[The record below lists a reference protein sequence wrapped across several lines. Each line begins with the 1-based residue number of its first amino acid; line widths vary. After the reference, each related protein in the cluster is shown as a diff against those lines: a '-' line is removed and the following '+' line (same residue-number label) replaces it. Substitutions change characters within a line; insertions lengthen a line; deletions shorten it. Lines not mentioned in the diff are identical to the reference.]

1 MGRCLIVANQ
11 TLGGAELD
19 AAIRDRVAAGKR
31 EFFVVVPMTELGYE
45 VAVWSPPDPF
55 FALPAIPMEDVS
67 DARAEA
73 QQRGEARLARML
85 DRLREAGATAEGELG
100 DPDGAEAVRHV
111 LEHVDVDEV
120 IVSTLPVG
128 ISRWLRLDL
137 PSRIGRLVDVPV
149 TTIVAEEEAADR

>member
-19 AAIRDRVAAGKR
+19 TAIRQRVADGKR
-31 EFFVVVPMTELGYE
+31 NFYVVVPMTELGYE

-55 FALPAIPMEDVS
+55 FALPAIPMDDIG

-73 QQRGEARLARML
+73 QQRGETRLARML
-85 DRLREAGATAEGELG
+85 ERLRELGGSADGELG
-100 DPDGAEAVRHV
+100 DPDGAEAVRQV
-111 LEHVDVDEV
+111 LEHVVVDEV

-128 ISRWLRLDL
+128 ISRWLKLDL
-137 PSRIGRLVDVPV
+137 PSRIARAVDVPV
-149 TTIVAEEEAADR
+149 TTIIAEE